1 MLFWGKVS
9 IQEFFSPSTF
19 GDTHAF
25 CRVSPFP
32 VGQHSSRGHVF
43 RHFQVAQAYKAK
55 AARHGDGVPGFVGPT
70 LGIRQL
76 FDSLDYNSK
85 NYRLIRGE

>member
-1 MLFWGKVS
+1 M
-9 IQEFFSPSTF
+9 
-19 GDTHAF
+19 
-25 CRVSPFP
+25 
-32 VGQHSSRGHVF
+32 F
-43 RHFQVAQAYKAK
+43 RHFQVAQAYKDK

-85 NYRLIRGE
+85 NYRLIRDE